1 MTACYGTRWKFRRRM
16 VVVGNLAPAANRAAL
31 TRVANPRQIDSR
43 LHERQTR
50 RSGTRADAA
59 VRRHIDAAA
68 ADLLQLE
75 VPQAHRL
82 Q

>member
-43 LHERQTR
+43 LHEQKTR
-50 RSGTRADAA
+50 RPGTRADAV
-59 VRRHIDAAA
+59 VRRYIDTAAA
-68 ADLLQLE
+68 EFPA
-75 VPQAHRL
+75 A
-82 Q
+82 